1 MTSDNTVGKP
11 EQAVSFDLTVKHRLV
26 DLGLTVTELARRIG
40 KSRPAVSTAIHH
52 DSMFPAVKQLI
63 KEAIGL

>member
-11 EQAVSFDLTVKHRLV
+11 EQAVSFKLTVEHRLV
-26 DLGLTVTELARRIG
+26 DLGLSVTELARRIK

-52 DSMFPAVKQLI
+52 ESMFPAVKTLI
-63 KEAIGL
+63 RKELGL